1 MKSSMFVTTRSKVL
15 LLSVIFGVLFVG
27 QAASAADINKATD
40 LDVTFTPGALTLEA
54 VSTIS
59 YASQTISVNDAS
71 YIPTNP
77 AAINVVVSD
86 ARGTNAGWKLSG
98 KLNGFKDNAAAASL
112 PNASLNFKNTQ
123 AETNSDA
130 EAPTPVNTV
139 KLTSGAATA
148 TPFATAAAGAG
159 AGTWTF
165 TWPDAES
172 KGVTLDVP
180 AAMAT
185 LGKHTSTIDWTL
197 ADAP

>member
-1 MKSSMFVTTRSKVL
+1 MKSSTFVTTSSKML
-15 LLSVIFGVLFVG
+15 LLSVVCGTLFAG

-40 LDVTFTPGALTLEA
+40 VDVTFTPGALTLEA
-54 VSTIS
+54 VSTIN
-59 YASQTISVNDAS
+59 YGSQTISVNDAA

-77 AAINVVVSD
+77 ETIKVVVSD

-98 KLNGFKDNAAAASL
+98 KLNGFKDSAAAASL

-123 AETNSDA
+123 AVTNSDA
-130 EAPTPVNTV
+130 DAPTPVNAI
-139 KLTSGAATA
+139 KLTSGTSTASPFASAAT
-148 TPFATAAAGAG
+148 GAG

-165 TWPDAES
+165 TWPDSEN
-172 KGVTLDVP
+172 KGVTLNVP

>member
-15 LLSVIFGVLFVG
+15 LLSVIFGALFVG
-27 QAASAADINKATD
+27 QSASAADINKATD

>member
-1 MKSSMFVTTRSKVL
+1 MKSSKFVTTSSTAL
-15 LLSVIFGVLFVG
+15 LLSVMLGTLFLG
-27 QAASAADINKATD
+27 QSASAANINKATD

-54 VSTIS
+54 VSSIS

-77 AAINVVVSD
+77 SAINVVVSD

-98 KLNGFKDNAAAASL
+98 KLNGFKDNAATASL

-123 AETNSDA
+123 AGTNSDA

-148 TPFATAAAGAG
+148 SPFATAAVGAG

-165 TWPDAES
+165 TWPDSEN
-172 KGVTLDVP
+172 KGVTLNVP

>member
-1 MKSSMFVTTRSKVL
+1 MKSSKFVTTSSTAL
-15 LLSVIFGVLFVG
+15 LLSVVLGTLFLG
-27 QAASAADINKATD
+27 QSASAADINKATD

-77 AAINVVVSD
+77 GAINVVVSD

-98 KLNGFKDNAAAASL
+98 KLNGFKDNVAAASL

-123 AETNSDA
+123 AGTNSDA

-139 KLTSGAATA
+139 KLMSGAVTA
-148 TPFATAAAGAG
+148 SPFATAATGAG

-165 TWPDAES
+165 TWPDGEN

>member
-1 MKSSMFVTTRSKVL
+1 MKSSTFITTSSKVL
-15 LLSVIFGVLFVG
+15 LLSVVFGTLFVG
-27 QAASAADINKATD
+27 QAANAADINKATD
-40 LDVTFTPGALTLEA
+40 VDVTFTPGALTLEA

-59 YASQTISVNDAS
+59 YASQTISVNDAA

-77 AAINVVVSD
+77 DAIKVVVSD

-98 KLNGFKDNAAAASL
+98 KLNGFKDSAAAASL

-123 AETNSDA
+123 AVTNSDA
-130 EAPTPVNTV
+130 DAPTPVNAI
-139 KLTSGAATA
+139 KLISGASTA
-148 TPFATAAAGAG
+148 TPFASAATGAG

-165 TWPDAES
+165 TWPDTENA
-172 KGVTLDVP
+172 GVTLNVP

>member
-1 MKSSMFVTTRSKVL
+1 MKKSIFATTSSTVL
-15 LLSVIFGVLFVG
+15 LLSVVLGTLFIEQTV
-27 QAASAADINKATD
+27 SAADINKATD

-77 AAINVVVSD
+77 NAINVVVSD

-98 KLNGFKDNAAAASL
+98 KLNGFKDNADAASL

-123 AETNSDA
+123 AGTNSDA
-130 EAPTPVNTV
+130 EAPTPVNSV
-139 KLTSGAATA
+139 ALSSSAQTA
-148 TPFATAAAGAG
+148 SPFATAAVGAG

-172 KGVTLDVP
+172 KGVTLNVP

>member
-1 MKSSMFVTTRSKVL
+1 MKSSTLMATSAKVVAV
-15 LLSVIFGVLFVG
+15 SAVMGTFFVG
-27 QAASAADINKATD
+27 QAAFAADVNKATD
-40 LDVTFTPGALTLEA
+40 IDVTFTPGALTLEA

-59 YASQTISVNDAS
+59 YSTQTISVDDAS

-77 AAINVVVSD
+77 DSISVVVSD

-98 KLNGFKDNAAAASL
+98 KLNGFVDDSAASSL
-112 PNASLNFKNTQ
+112 PNASMSFKNTQ
-123 AETNSDA
+123 AAANSDA
-130 EAPTPVNTV
+130 DAPTPVNTV
-139 KLTSGAATA
+139 NLVSGAATA
-148 TPFATAAAGAG
+148 SPFATAAAGAG

-172 KGVTLDVP
+172 KGVTLNVP

>member
-1 MKSSMFVTTRSKVL
+1 MKSSTLFITSSKVL
-15 LLSVIFGVLFVG
+15 LLSVVFGTLFLG
-27 QAASAADINKATD
+27 QSASAADINKATD
-40 LDVTFTPGALTLEA
+40 LDVTFTPGSLTLEA

-77 AAINVVVSD
+77 SAINVVVSD
-86 ARGTNAGWKLSG
+86 ARGTNA
-98 KLNGFKDNAAAASL
+98 
-112 PNASLNFKNTQ
+112 SLNFKNTQ
-123 AETNSDA
+123 AGTNSDA

-165 TWPDAES
+165 TWPDAENT
-172 KGVTLDVP
+172 GVTLDVP

>member
-1 MKSSMFVTTRSKVL
+1 MKSSKFVTTSSTAL
-15 LLSVIFGVLFVG
+15 LLSVVLGTLFLG
-27 QAASAADINKATD
+27 QSASAADINKATD

-77 AAINVVVSD
+77 GAINVVVSD

-123 AETNSDA
+123 AGTNSDA
-130 EAPTPVNTV
+130 EAPTPVNAV

-148 TPFATAAAGAG
+148 SPFATAATGAG

-165 TWPDAES
+165 TWPDGEN